1 MEYHFSHRVLFFLSS
16 MLFDKLTPERQS
28 LQKKCIDK
36 IVNGLLRQIEKMPE
50 KLFLTGSE
58 ELQRT
63 WQVYGLS
70 DFYRQLAIKEGT
82 M

>member
-1 MEYHFSHRVLFFLSS
+1 

-58 ELQRT
+58 EL
-63 WQVYGLS
+63 
-70 DFYRQLAIKEGT
+70 
-82 M
+82 

>member
-50 KLFLTGSE
+50 KLVLTGSE
-58 ELQRT
+58 EL
-63 WQVYGLS
+63 
-70 DFYRQLAIKEGT
+70 
-82 M
+82 